1 MKRKITIKSLSI
13 SLICI
18 VFIFSLIKQGI
29 VINKINDSITEQ
41 KKELDL
47 LKEKNIKLQEELER
61 AQSGDIEYLEK
72 LARERLGLI
81 IDGEQLV
88 RPLEPQE

>member
-41 KKELDL
+41 NKELDL

-81 IDGEQLV
+81 IEGEQLV

>member
-1 MKRKITIKSLSI
+1 MKKKITIKSLSI
-13 SLICI
+13 SLLFV

-29 VINKINDSITEQ
+29 VINKINESITEQ
-41 KKELDL
+41 SKELET

-61 AQSGDIEYLEK
+61 AQSGDAEYLKK

-81 IDGEQLV
+81 IDGEQII

>member
-41 KKELDL
+41 NKELDL

>member
-29 VINKINDSITEQ
+29 VINKINYSITEQ
-41 KKELDL
+41 NKELDL

>member
-41 KKELDL
+41 NKELDL
-47 LKEKNIKLQEELER
+47 LKEKNIKLQE
-61 AQSGDIEYLEK
+61 
-72 LARERLGLI
+72 
-81 IDGEQLV
+81 
-88 RPLEPQE
+88 

>member
-41 KKELDL
+41 NKELDL

-81 IDGEQLV
+81 IDGEQLL